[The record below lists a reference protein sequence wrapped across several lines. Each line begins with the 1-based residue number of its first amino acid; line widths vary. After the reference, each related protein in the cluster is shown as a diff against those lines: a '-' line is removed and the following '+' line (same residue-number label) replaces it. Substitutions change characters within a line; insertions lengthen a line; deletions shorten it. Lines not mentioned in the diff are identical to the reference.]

1 MLNCPTAAVDIGAK
15 ADIYNLIRGIA
26 ASGAGVIFTSTEVEE
41 FPRICNRVVVFRDG
55 VVVGELTGAGATEAN
70 IMHWPSEARMS
81 ASAGLNSSDRK
92 AGFDLPAWLARYGT
106 LASLAALLI
115 VFSLARSDVF
125 PTVDNLLN
133 IMNQVS
139 ILGTMAFG
147 LTVCLVMGLF
157 DLSIAA
163 MATLGGYVATF
174 LLVQYPDTISV
185 PLAVLI
191 SLAVAGAIGVFN
203 GLIVSYLGISA
214 FIATLATGSIITGAM
229 LGISNSKTII
239 TGIPDEFLVIGQGS
253 VFGVSNPILIMLAIG
268 VILWLLL
275 EHTQLGRHL
284 YAIGG
289 SMEASRL
296 SGIAVKRYAP
306 IALAICGGC
315 AGLGGLI
322 AASVLGAGR
331 PQGVGDT
338 YLLNAFA
345 AVFIGAS
352 SLRPGKFHI
361 IGTFIGVMLIGVIN
375 NGLSVM
381 GVPTYWQYIVQ
392 GVLLIIALFSAG
404 LLTMR
409 RR

>member
-1 MLNCPTAAVDIGAK
+1 MTTDVAAPGS
-15 ADIYNLIRGIA
+15 A
-26 ASGAGVIFTSTEVEE
+26 AR
-41 FPRICNRVVVFRDG
+41 PRI
-55 VVVGELTGAGATEAN
+55 
-70 IMHWPSEARMS
+70 
-81 ASAGLNSSDRK
+81 
-92 AGFDLPAWLARYGT
+92 DLAVWFARYGT
-106 LASLAALLI
+106 LLSLVALLI
-115 VFSLARSDVF
+115 VFSIARSDVF
-125 PTVDNLLN
+125 PTVGNLLN
-133 IMNQVS
+133 IMNQIS

-163 MATLGGYVATF
+163 MATLGGYIATF

-185 PLAVLI
+185 PAAVAI
-191 SLAVAGAIGVFN
+191 SLAVAALIGVIN

-214 FIATLATGSIITGAM
+214 FIATLATGSIITGAV
-229 LGISNSKTII
+229 LGISDSKTII
-239 TGIPDEFLVIGQGS
+239 TGIPDEFMAIGQGA
-253 VFGVSNPILIMLAIG
+253 VFGVANPILIMLG
-268 VILWLLL
+268 VGFILWLML

-289 SMEASRL
+289 SAEASRL

-306 IALAICGGC
+306 FALAVCAVC
-315 AGLGGLI
+315 AGLGGLMS
-322 AASVLGAGR
+322 AAVLGAGR
-331 PQGVGDT
+331 PQGVGDG

-361 IGTFIGVMLIGVIN
+361 LGTMIGVLLIGVIN

-392 GVLLIIALFSAG
+392 GLLLIAALFSAG
-404 LLTMR
+404 VLTMR
-409 RR
+409 RH

>member
-1 MLNCPTAAVDIGAK
+1 MRPAARFD
-15 ADIYNLIRGIA
+15 A
-26 ASGAGVIFTSTEVEE
+26 A
-41 FPRICNRVVVFRDG
+41 
-55 VVVGELTGAGATEAN
+55 
-70 IMHWPSEARMS
+70 
-81 ASAGLNSSDRK
+81 
-92 AGFDLPAWLARYGT
+92 AWFARYGT
-106 LASLAALLI
+106 IVSLVALLVI
-115 VFSLARSDVF
+115 FSLARPEVF
-125 PTVDNLLN
+125 PTVDNVLN
-133 IMNQVS
+133 IMNQIS

-163 MATLGGYVATF
+163 MATLGGYVATL
-174 LLVQYPDTISV
+174 LLVRYPDTISV
-185 PLAVLI
+185 PVAVFC
-191 SLAVAGAIGVFN
+191 SVAIAAAIGVVN

-214 FIATLATGSIITGAM
+214 FIATLATGSIITGAV
-229 LGISNSKTII
+229 LGVSDSKTII
-239 TGIPDEFLVIGQGS
+239 TGIPDAFMAIGQGAI
-253 VFGVSNPILIMLAIG
+253 FGVSNPILIMLG
-268 VILWLLL
+268 VGLVLWLLL

-289 SMEASRL
+289 SAEASRL

-306 IALAICGGC
+306 FALSICAAC
-315 AGLGGLI
+315 AGLGGLM
-322 AASVLGAGR
+322 AAAVLGAGR

-352 SLRPGKFHI
+352 SLRPGTFHVL
-361 IGTFIGVMLIGVIN
+361 GTLIGVLLIGVIN

-392 GVLLIIALFSAG
+392 GVLLVIALFSAG
-404 LLTMR
+404 VLSMR

>member
-1 MLNCPTAAVDIGAK
+1 MNARIGAQ
-15 ADIYNLIRGIA
+15 AVA
-26 ASGAGVIFTSTEVEE
+26 AR
-41 FPRICNRVVVFRDG
+41 PRID
-55 VVVGELTGAGATEAN
+55 LTV
-70 IMHWPSEARMS
+70 W
-81 ASAGLNSSDRK
+81 
-92 AGFDLPAWLARYGT
+92 FARYGT
-106 LASLAALLI
+106 LVSLIALLV
-115 VFSLARSDVF
+115 VFSIARPDVF
-125 PTVDNLLN
+125 PTVNNLLN
-133 IMNQVS
+133 IMNQIS

-174 LLVQYPDTISV
+174 LLVQYPDTIGV
-185 PLAVLI
+185 PVAVLI
-191 SLAVAGAIGVFN
+191 SLGVAAAIGVLN
-203 GLIVSYLGISA
+203 GMIVSYLGISA

-229 LGISNSKTII
+229 LGISDSKTII
-239 TGIPDEFLVIGQGS
+239 TGIPDAFMAIGQGS
-253 VFGVSNPILIMLAIG
+253 ILGITNPILIMLAVG
-268 VILWLLL
+268 LLLWILL

-289 SMEASRL
+289 SAEASRL

-306 IALAICGGC
+306 FALAICATC
-315 AGLGGLI
+315 AGLGGLM
-322 AASVLGAGR
+322 AAAVLGAGR
-331 PQGVGDT
+331 PQGVGDG

-361 IGTFIGVMLIGVIN
+361 LGTLIGVLLIGVIN

-392 GVLLIIALFSAG
+392 GVLLVAALFSAG
-404 LLTMR
+404 VLTMR
-409 RR
+409 RH

>member
-1 MLNCPTAAVDIGAK
+1 
-15 ADIYNLIRGIA
+15 
-26 ASGAGVIFTSTEVEE
+26 
-41 FPRICNRVVVFRDG
+41 
-55 VVVGELTGAGATEAN
+55 
-70 IMHWPSEARMS
+70 MS

-92 AGFDLPAWLARYGT
+92 ARFDLPAWLARYGT

-174 LLVQYPDTISV
+174 LLVQYPDTIGV
-185 PLAVLI
+185 TLAVLI
-191 SLAVAGAIGVFN
+191 SLAVAAVIGVFN
-203 GLIVSYLGISA
+203 GLIVSYMGISA

-239 TGIPDEFLVIGQGS
+239 TGIPDEFLIIGQGAL
-253 VFGVSNPILIMLAIG
+253 FGISNPIVIMLAIG

-289 SMEASRL
+289 SAEASRL

-306 IALAICGGC
+306 IALAICAVC
-315 AGLGGLI
+315 AALGGLM

-352 SLRPGKFHI
+352 SLRPGRFHI
-361 IGTFIGVMLIGVIN
+361 IGTFIGVMLIGIIN

>member
-1 MLNCPTAAVDIGAK
+1 
-15 ADIYNLIRGIA
+15 
-26 ASGAGVIFTSTEVEE
+26 
-41 FPRICNRVVVFRDG
+41 
-55 VVVGELTGAGATEAN
+55 
-70 IMHWPSEARMS
+70 MS

-92 AGFDLPAWLARYGT
+92 ARFDLPAWLARFGT
-106 LASLAALLI
+106 LASLALLLI
-115 VFSLARSDVF
+115 VFSLARPDVF

-174 LLVQYPDTISV
+174 LLVQYPDTIGV
-185 PLAVLI
+185 PEAVLI
-191 SLAVAGAIGVFN
+191 SLAVAAVIGVFN

-239 TGIPDEFLVIGQGS
+239 TGIPDEFLIIGQGAL
-253 VFGVSNPILIMLAIG
+253 FGVSNPIVIMLAIG

-289 SMEASRL
+289 SAEASRL

-306 IALAICGGC
+306 IALAICAVC
-315 AGLGGLI
+315 AALGGLI

-361 IGTFIGVMLIGVIN
+361 VGTFIGVMLIGIIN

>member
-1 MLNCPTAAVDIGAK
+1 
-15 ADIYNLIRGIA
+15 
-26 ASGAGVIFTSTEVEE
+26 
-41 FPRICNRVVVFRDG
+41 
-55 VVVGELTGAGATEAN
+55 
-70 IMHWPSEARMS
+70 MS
-81 ASAGLNSSDRK
+81 ASVGLNSSDRK
-92 AGFDLPAWLARYGT
+92 ARFDLPAWLARFGT
-106 LASLAALLI
+106 LASLALLLI
-115 VFSLARSDVF
+115 VFSLARPDVF

-174 LLVQYPDTISV
+174 LLVQYPDAIGV
-185 PLAVLI
+185 PEAVLI
-191 SLAVAGAIGVFN
+191 SLAVAAVIGVFN

-239 TGIPDEFLVIGQGS
+239 TGIPDEFLIIGQGAL
-253 VFGVSNPILIMLAIG
+253 FGISNPIVIMLAIG

-289 SMEASRL
+289 SAEASRL

-306 IALAICGGC
+306 IALAICAVC
-315 AGLGGLI
+315 AALGGLM

-338 YLLNAFA
+338 CLLNAFA

-361 IGTFIGVMLIGVIN
+361 VGTFIGVMLIGIIN

>member
-1 MLNCPTAAVDIGAK
+1 MI
-15 ADIYNLIRGIA
+15 
-26 ASGAGVIFTSTEVEE
+26 
-41 FPRICNRVVVFRDG
+41 
-55 VVVGELTGAGATEAN
+55 
-70 IMHWPSEARMS
+70 

-106 LASLAALLI
+106 LASLAALLT

-185 PLAVLI
+185 PVAVLI
-191 SLAVAGAIGVFN
+191 SLAVAWAIGVFN

-289 SMEASRL
+289 SAEASRL

-306 IALAICGGC
+306 IALAICAGC

-409 RR
+409 RH

>member
-1 MLNCPTAAVDIGAK
+1 
-15 ADIYNLIRGIA
+15 
-26 ASGAGVIFTSTEVEE
+26 
-41 FPRICNRVVVFRDG
+41 
-55 VVVGELTGAGATEAN
+55 
-70 IMHWPSEARMS
+70 MS

-289 SMEASRL
+289 SAEASRL

-306 IALAICGGC
+306 IALAICAGC

-409 RR
+409 RH

>member
-1 MLNCPTAAVDIGAK
+1 
-15 ADIYNLIRGIA
+15 
-26 ASGAGVIFTSTEVEE
+26 
-41 FPRICNRVVVFRDG
+41 
-55 VVVGELTGAGATEAN
+55 
-70 IMHWPSEARMS
+70 MS

-157 DLSIAA
+157 DLSISA

-289 SMEASRL
+289 SAEASRL

-306 IALAICGGC
+306 IALAICAGC

-409 RR
+409 RH

>member
-1 MLNCPTAAVDIGAK
+1 
-15 ADIYNLIRGIA
+15 
-26 ASGAGVIFTSTEVEE
+26 
-41 FPRICNRVVVFRDG
+41 
-55 VVVGELTGAGATEAN
+55 
-70 IMHWPSEARMS
+70 MS

-157 DLSIAA
+157 DLSISA

-306 IALAICGGC
+306 IALAICAGC

-345 AVFIGAS
+345 AVVIGAS

-409 RR
+409 RH

>member
-1 MLNCPTAAVDIGAK
+1 
-15 ADIYNLIRGIA
+15 
-26 ASGAGVIFTSTEVEE
+26 
-41 FPRICNRVVVFRDG
+41 
-55 VVVGELTGAGATEAN
+55 
-70 IMHWPSEARMS
+70 MS
-81 ASAGLNSSDRK
+81 ASAGLNSSNRK
-92 AGFDLPAWLARYGT
+92 AGFDLPAWLASYGT

-115 VFSLARSDVF
+115 VFSFARSDVF

-289 SMEASRL
+289 SAEASRL

-306 IALAICGGC
+306 IALAICAGC

-409 RR
+409 RH

>member
-1 MLNCPTAAVDIGAK
+1 
-15 ADIYNLIRGIA
+15 
-26 ASGAGVIFTSTEVEE
+26 
-41 FPRICNRVVVFRDG
+41 
-55 VVVGELTGAGATEAN
+55 
-70 IMHWPSEARMS
+70 MS
-81 ASAGLNSSDRK
+81 ASAGVNSSDPK
-92 AGFDLPAWLARYGT
+92 ARFDLPAWLARYGT
-106 LASLAALLI
+106 LASLAALMI
-115 VFSLARSDVF
+115 IFSLARSDVF

-163 MATLGGYVATF
+163 MATLGGYVATL

-185 PLAVLI
+185 PVAVLI

-289 SMEASRL
+289 SAEASRL

-306 IALAICGGC
+306 IALAICAAC

-361 IGTFIGVMLIGVIN
+361 LGTFIGVMLIGIIN

-392 GVLLIIALFSAG
+392 GALLIIALFSAG

>member
-1 MLNCPTAAVDIGAK
+1 MMVSL
-15 ADIYNLIRGIA
+15 A
-26 ASGAGVIFTSTEVEE
+26 ASAA
-41 FPRICNRVVVFRDG
+41 PRRPRTDF
-55 VVVGELTGAGATEAN
+55 A
-70 IMHWPSEARMS
+70 
-81 ASAGLNSSDRK
+81 
-92 AGFDLPAWLARYGT
+92 AWFARYGT
-106 LASLAALLI
+106 LLSLAVLL
-115 VFSLARSDVF
+115 VAFSIARADVF
-125 PTVDNLLN
+125 PTVDNVLN
-133 IMNQVS
+133 IMNQIA
-139 ILGTMAFG
+139 ILGTMAYG

-174 LLVQYPDTISV
+174 LLVNSPDSIST
-185 PLAVLI
+185 PAGVLV
-191 SLAVAGAIGVFN
+191 SLLTAAIIGVIN

-239 TGIPDEFLVIGQGS
+239 TGIPDDFMVIGQGS
-253 VFGVSNPILIMLAIG
+253 LLGIPNPVLIMLAVG
-268 VILWLLL
+268 LGLWVLL

-289 SMEASRL
+289 NAEASRL

-306 IALAICGGC
+306 IALAVCATC

-352 SLRPGKFHI
+352 SLRPGRFHI
-361 IGTFIGVMLIGVIN
+361 IGTFIGVLLIGVID
-375 NGLSVM
+375 NGLSIM

-392 GVLLIIALFSAG
+392 GILLVLALFSAG
-404 LLTMR
+404 VLSIR

>member
-1 MLNCPTAAVDIGAK
+1 MNANSSVTIRPAARFDAAVW
-15 ADIYNLIRGIA
+15 
-26 ASGAGVIFTSTEVEE
+26 F
-41 FPRICNRVVVFRDG
+41 
-55 VVVGELTGAGATEAN
+55 
-70 IMHWPSEARMS
+70 
-81 ASAGLNSSDRK
+81 
-92 AGFDLPAWLARYGT
+92 ARYGT
-106 LASLAALLI
+106 IVSLVALLVI
-115 VFSLARSDVF
+115 FSLARPEVF

-133 IMNQVS
+133 IMNQIS

-163 MATLGGYVATF
+163 MATLGGYVATL
-174 LLVQYPDTISV
+174 LLVRYPDTISV
-185 PLAVLI
+185 PVAVFCSI
-191 SLAVAGAIGVFN
+191 AIAAAIGVVN
-203 GLIVSYLGISA
+203 GIIVSYLGISA
-214 FIATLATGSIITGAM
+214 FIATLATGSIITGAV
-229 LGISNSKTII
+229 LGVSDSKTII
-239 TGIPDEFLVIGQGS
+239 TGIPDAFMAIGQGAI
-253 VFGVSNPILIMLAIG
+253 FGVSNPILIMLAVG
-268 VILWLLL
+268 LVLWLLL

-289 SMEASRL
+289 SAEASRL

-306 IALAICGGC
+306 FALSICAAC
-315 AGLGGLI
+315 AGLGGLM
-322 AASVLGAGR
+322 AAAVLGAGR

-352 SLRPGKFHI
+352 SLRPGTFHVL
-361 IGTFIGVMLIGVIN
+361 GTLIGVLLIGVIN

-392 GVLLIIALFSAG
+392 GVLLVIALFSAG
-404 LLTMR
+404 VLSMR

>member
-1 MLNCPTAAVDIGAK
+1 
-15 ADIYNLIRGIA
+15 
-26 ASGAGVIFTSTEVEE
+26 
-41 FPRICNRVVVFRDG
+41 
-55 VVVGELTGAGATEAN
+55 
-70 IMHWPSEARMS
+70 MS

-92 AGFDLPAWLARYGT
+92 ARFDLPAWLARFGT
-106 LASLAALLI
+106 LASLALLLI
-115 VFSLARSDVF
+115 VFSLARPDVF

-174 LLVQYPDTISV
+174 LLVQYPDTIGV
-185 PLAVLI
+185 PEAVLI
-191 SLAVAGAIGVFN
+191 SLAVAAVIGVFN

-239 TGIPDEFLVIGQGS
+239 TGIPDEFLIIGQGAL
-253 VFGVSNPILIMLAIG
+253 FGVSNPIVIMLAIG

-289 SMEASRL
+289 SAEASRL

-306 IALAICGGC
+306 IALAICAVC
-315 AGLGGLI
+315 AALGGLM

-361 IGTFIGVMLIGVIN
+361 VGTFIGVMLIGIIN

>member
-1 MLNCPTAAVDIGAK
+1 MT
-15 ADIYNLIRGIA
+15 
-26 ASGAGVIFTSTEVEE
+26 
-41 FPRICNRVVVFRDG
+41 
-55 VVVGELTGAGATEAN
+55 
-70 IMHWPSEARMS
+70 

-92 AGFDLPAWLARYGT
+92 ARFDLPAWLARFGT
-106 LASLAALLI
+106 LASLALLLI
-115 VFSLARSDVF
+115 VFSLARPDVF

-174 LLVQYPDTISV
+174 LLVQYPDTIGV
-185 PLAVLI
+185 PEAVLI
-191 SLAVAGAIGVFN
+191 SLAVAAVIGVFN

-239 TGIPDEFLVIGQGS
+239 TGIPDEFLIIGQGAL
-253 VFGVSNPILIMLAIG
+253 FGVSNPIVIMLAIG

-289 SMEASRL
+289 SAEASRL

-306 IALAICGGC
+306 IALAICAVC
-315 AGLGGLI
+315 AALGGLM

-361 IGTFIGVMLIGVIN
+361 VGTFIGVMLIGIIN

>member
-1 MLNCPTAAVDIGAK
+1 
-15 ADIYNLIRGIA
+15 
-26 ASGAGVIFTSTEVEE
+26 
-41 FPRICNRVVVFRDG
+41 
-55 VVVGELTGAGATEAN
+55 
-70 IMHWPSEARMS
+70 MS
-81 ASAGLNSSDRK
+81 ASVGLNSSDPK
-92 AGFDLPAWLARYGT
+92 ARFDLPAWLARFGT
-106 LASLAALLI
+106 LASLALLLI

-174 LLVQYPDTISV
+174 LLVQYPDTIGV
-185 PLAVLI
+185 PEAVLI
-191 SLAVAGAIGVFN
+191 SLAVAAVIGVFN

-239 TGIPDEFLVIGQGS
+239 TGIPDEFLIIGQGAL
-253 VFGVSNPILIMLAIG
+253 FGISNPIVIMLAIG
-268 VILWLLL
+268 VTLWLLL

-289 SMEASRL
+289 SAEASRL

-306 IALAICGGC
+306 IALAICAVC
-315 AGLGGLI
+315 AALGGLM

-361 IGTFIGVMLIGVIN
+361 IGTFIGVMLIGIIN

>member
-1 MLNCPTAAVDIGAK
+1 
-15 ADIYNLIRGIA
+15 
-26 ASGAGVIFTSTEVEE
+26 
-41 FPRICNRVVVFRDG
+41 
-55 VVVGELTGAGATEAN
+55 
-70 IMHWPSEARMS
+70 MS
-81 ASAGLNSSDRK
+81 ASVGANRSDAK
-92 AGFDLPAWLARYGT
+92 PSFDLAAWLARYGT
-106 LASLAALLI
+106 LASLAVLLVI
-115 VFSLARSDVF
+115 FSAARSDVF

-174 LLVQYPDTISV
+174 LLVQYPDTIGV
-185 PLAVLI
+185 PVAILA
-191 SLAVAGAIGVFN
+191 SLVIAAAIGVGN

-239 TGIPDEFLVIGQGS
+239 TGIPDAFMIIGQGS
-253 VFGVSNPILIMLAIG
+253 LFGVSNPIIIMFAIG
-268 VILWLLL
+268 LILWLLL

-289 SMEASRL
+289 SAEASRL

-306 IALAICGGC
+306 IALAICATC
-315 AGLGGLI
+315 AALGGLI

-361 IGTFIGVMLIGVIN
+361 VGTFIGVMLIGIIN

>member
-1 MLNCPTAAVDIGAK
+1 MTASLRREKIATASRFD
-15 ADIYNLIRGIA
+15 IA
-26 ASGAGVIFTSTEVEE
+26 AWF
-41 FPRICNRVVVFRDG
+41 
-55 VVVGELTGAGATEAN
+55 
-70 IMHWPSEARMS
+70 
-81 ASAGLNSSDRK
+81 
-92 AGFDLPAWLARYGT
+92 ARYGT
-106 LASLAALLI
+106 IVSLIALLV
-115 VFSLARSDVF
+115 VFSVARPDVF

-133 IMNQVS
+133 IMNQIS

-163 MATLGGYVATF
+163 MATLGGYVATL
-174 LLVQYPDTISV
+174 LLVKYPDSVSV
-185 PLAVLI
+185 PVAVFASI
-191 SLAVAGAIGVFN
+191 ATAAAIGVVN

-229 LGISNSKTII
+229 LGISDSKTII
-239 TGIPDEFLVIGQGS
+239 TGIPDEFMAIGQGA
-253 VFGVSNPILIMLAIG
+253 VFGVSNPILIMLAVG
-268 VILWLLL
+268 FALWLLL

-289 SMEASRL
+289 SAEASRL

-306 IALAICGGC
+306 FALAICAAC
-315 AGLGGLI
+315 AGLGGLM
-322 AASVLGAGR
+322 AAAVLGAGR

-361 IGTFIGVMLIGVIN
+361 LGTLIGVLLIGVIN

-392 GVLLIIALFSAG
+392 GVLLVIALFSAG
-404 LLTMR
+404 VLTMR
-409 RR
+409 RG

>member
-1 MLNCPTAAVDIGAK
+1 MNASTSLPRVDPK
-15 ADIYNLIRGIA
+15 
-26 ASGAGVIFTSTEVEE
+26 
-41 FPRICNRVVVFRDG
+41 PR
-55 VVVGELTGAGATEAN
+55 
-70 IMHWPSEARMS
+70 
-81 ASAGLNSSDRK
+81 
-92 AGFDLPAWLARYGT
+92 FDPAAWLARFGT
-106 LASLAALLI
+106 I
-115 VFSLARSDVF
+115 FSLVVLLVIFSIARADVF
-125 PTVDNLLN
+125 PTIDNLLN

-174 LLVQYPDTISV
+174 LLVTYPDTIGV
-185 PLAVLI
+185 PLAVII
-191 SLAVAGAIGVFN
+191 SLGAAAIIGVGN

-214 FIATLATGSIITGAM
+214 FIATLATGSIITGSM

-239 TGIPDEFLVIGQGS
+239 TGIPDEFMIIGQGAIY
-253 VFGVSNPILIMLAIG
+253 GVSNPILIMLAVG
-268 VILWLLL
+268 LLLWVVL

-289 SMEASRL
+289 SAEASRL

-306 IALAICGGC
+306 IALAICAVC
-315 AGLGGLI
+315 AALGGLM

-331 PQGVGDT
+331 PQGVGDG

-361 IGTFIGVMLIGVIN
+361 VGTLIGVMLIGVIN
-375 NGLSVM
+375 NGLSIM
-381 GVPTYWQYIVQ
+381 GVATYWQYIVQ
-392 GVLLIIALFSAG
+392 GVLLIVALFSAG

>member
-1 MLNCPTAAVDIGAK
+1 
-15 ADIYNLIRGIA
+15 
-26 ASGAGVIFTSTEVEE
+26 
-41 FPRICNRVVVFRDG
+41 
-55 VVVGELTGAGATEAN
+55 
-70 IMHWPSEARMS
+70 MS

-268 VILWLLL
+268 FILWLLL
-275 EHTQLGRHL
+275 EHIQLGRHL

-289 SMEASRL
+289 SAEASRL

-306 IALAICGGC
+306 IALAICAGC

-409 RR
+409 RH

>member
-1 MLNCPTAAVDIGAK
+1 MSNANVVSAP
-15 ADIYNLIRGIA
+15 
-26 ASGAGVIFTSTEVEE
+26 
-41 FPRICNRVVVFRDG
+41 NRLD
-55 VVVGELTGAGATEAN
+55 LTV
-70 IMHWPSEARMS
+70 W
-81 ASAGLNSSDRK
+81 
-92 AGFDLPAWLARYGT
+92 FARYGT
-106 LASLAALLI
+106 LVSLIALLV
-115 VFSLARSDVF
+115 VFSVARADVF
-125 PTVDNLLN
+125 PTVDNALN
-133 IMNQVS
+133 IMNQIS

-174 LLVQYPDTISV
+174 LLVQYPDVVGV
-185 PLAVLI
+185 PLAVAA
-191 SLAVAGAIGVFN
+191 SLAISALIGVVN

-214 FIATLATGSIITGAM
+214 FIATLATGSIITGAV
-229 LGISNSKTII
+229 LGVSNSKTII
-239 TGIPDEFLVIGQGS
+239 TGIPDAFMAIGQGAI
-253 VFGVSNPILIMLAIG
+253 FGVSNPILIMCAVG
-268 VILWLLL
+268 AALWLLL

-289 SMEASRL
+289 SAEASRL

-306 IALAICGGC
+306 FALAVCAAC
-315 AGLGGLI
+315 AGLGGLM
-322 AASVLGAGR
+322 AAAVLGAGR
-331 PQGVGDT
+331 PQGVGDG

-361 IGTFIGVMLIGVIN
+361 LGTTIGVLLIGVIN

-392 GVLLIIALFSAG
+392 GALLIAALFSAG
-404 LLTMR
+404 VLTMR
-409 RR
+409 RH